1 MTQTALIVAHGAPS
15 DPAPQEA
22 ALAAL
27 AAAVAPDLPGWRV
40 GSATL
45 AMPDALETAVASHPG
60 AVVYPFFMAEGW
72 FTGTHLPERL
82 ARAGAPGARI
92 LTPFGAD
99 PGLVPLIALV
109 ARQGAT
115 DHGLDPAKT
124 TLLIAAHGSQRSRR
138 SADTTHALV
147 RSLTA
152 DAGFAA
158 VTCGFVEEAPF
169 LAEAARLA
177 GPALCLPFFALTAG
191 HVVDDVPEAL
201 TTAGF
206 AGPLLPPIG
215 AHAEV
220 PALIARALRQ
230 SRGE

>member
-1 MTQTALIVAHGAPS
+1 MTRFAFLVAHGAPS

-27 AAAVAPDLPGWRV
+27 AAAVAPHLPGWRI

-45 AMPDALETAVASHPG
+45 AMPGALEAAVAAHPG
-60 AVVYPFFMAEGW
+60 ALVYPFFMAEGW

-99 PGLVPLIALV
+99 PELVSLIARV
-109 ARQGAT
+109 AETGAT
-115 DHGLDPAKT
+115 DHGLDPNAT

-147 RSLTA
+147 AALRAS
-152 DAGFAA
+152 GRFAA
-158 VTCGFVEEAPF
+158 VTCGFVEETPF
-169 LAEAARLA
+169 LAEAARLE

-201 TTAGF
+201 DSAGF

-215 AHAEV
+215 AHPEV
-220 PALIARALRQ
+220 PALIARALAAAA
-230 SRGE
+230 